1 MIKWSRGDR
10 REFHISSS
18 RVHVSSPI
26 TTASCI
32 KVLPCTCQKP
42 DRDHFLGLDTTQYSV
57 NGPDCWASVTRVTEV
72 PRTNV
77 LGTPALHQAQCG
89 ASVADGD
96 LRPPQLIT
104 DGDLMSPRLRGAG
117 WDKM

>member
-1 MIKWSRGDR
+1 MGESFIFQVPR
-10 REFHISSS
+10 FMYQ
-18 RVHVSSPI
+18 VP
-26 TTASCI
+26 
-32 KVLPCTCQKP
+32 L
-42 DRDHFLGLDTTQYSV
+42 L